1 MGQTGMWK
9 TVVISVGLAAVAQPI
24 HEAGHAVAVRL
35 FTGVWPRFTLWAVF
49 PPTIPSQKAALAIL
63 AAGDVAVVMW
73 WAVVSLA
80 PVGGLPGS

>member
-9 TVVISVGLAAVAQPI
+9 TVVISVGLAAAAQPI

-49 PPTIPSQKAALAIL
+49 PPSIPSEEAALVIL
-63 AAGDVAVVMW
+63 AAGE
-73 WAVVSLA
+73 SA
-80 PVGGLPGS
+80 PLLSQRTQKWR